1 MAARR
6 LRTIGLVVA
15 GFIAIL
21 IGVAAWLFR
30 TEDIPDVLPP
40 VVGDPASIVIPP
52 VADEPPLRVADLAGK
67 TAFFIV
73 FSPQMDNKKEG
84 QALNRAL
91 NRWVFPPTTVGRIV
105 ADAEG
110 FGMFKGKVVEM
121 LGHMAGEFRFGI
133 SVDYDAVFTS
143 TFALPKGHH
152 GFVVLG
158 PDGTVI
164 ERRSGGAEGADLER
178 IREML
183 GATEPPQ
190 GPPMPTF
197 SIGDLDSTKCGNP
210 TPCAIIFLGKDVAR
224 TDVPGIEDGFDGED
238 EQAAKL
244 LADPSIRMVSTAFK
258 AKLQRAKGAI
268 VGRTTGLEFPT
279 WSVVE
284 SSPEGR
290 EAFGVGV
297 DEAVFV
303 LIDSEGHMPMVVRG
317 VLPLYQWGRV
327 ADTLGVEIDDE
338 EDD

>member
-1 MAARR
+1 MAASR

-15 GFIAIL
+15 GLVVLLFGL
-21 IGVAAWLFR
+21 GAWLFR
-30 TEDIPDVLPP
+30 VEDIPDELPP
-40 VVGDPASIVIPP
+40 VVGDPTAVVIPP
-52 VADEPPLRVADLAGK
+52 VGDEPPLRIADLAGN

-73 FSPQMDNKKEG
+73 FSPQMDDKKEG

-91 NRWVFPPTTVGRIV
+91 NRWLLPPTTKGYIV

-121 LGHMAGEFRFGI
+121 LGRMTGEFRFPI

-152 GFVVLG
+152 GFVVVG
-158 PDGTVI
+158 PDGAVL
-164 ERRSGGAEGADLER
+164 ERRSGGAEGADLDR

-183 GATEPPQ
+183 GASEPPP
-190 GPPMPTF
+190 GPAMPTF
-197 SIGDLDSTKCGNP
+197 ATGDVDSKACGNG
-210 TPCAIIFLGKDVAR
+210 TPCALIFLGKPVAR
-224 TDVPGIEDGFDGED
+224 TDVPGIEDGFDGDDAES
-238 EQAAKL
+238 AVR
-244 LADPSIRMVSTAFK
+244 LADPSIRMIATAFK

-268 VGRTTGLEFPT
+268 VGRTSGLSFPT
-279 WSVVE
+279 WTVVE
-284 SSPEGR
+284 ESQEAR
-290 EAFGVGV
+290 TAFGIGP

-303 LIDSEGHMPMVVRG
+303 LIDAEGRIAMDVRG

-338 EDD
+338 EED